1 MRLRERVVRAWARL
15 RPELRRRRAVWR
27 ALAGLGPLVTALPV
41 GSAAAAPA
49 AAVVAPSPASRPQ
62 AVDVG
67 VDADADADADET
79 ERDRPSAAD
88 QGARWMW
95 PVAAPAV
102 SAPYAAPPTRYAA
115 GHRGIDVTAVSG
127 TPVVAPETAT
137 VRFAGMVVDRPVVT
151 LDHGG
156 GVLSSVEPVSSVLPV
171 GSAVARGAVIGVV
184 ASGGHC
190 GTACIH
196 VGVRVDGEYVSPML
210 FFGRV
215 PPAILLP
222 LGRG

>member
-1 MRLRERVVRAWARL
+1 MRLRERVGGAWARL
-15 RPELRRRRAVWR
+15 RLGLGRWRAVWR
-27 ALAGLGPLVTALPV
+27 ALAGLGLLVTALPV
-41 GSAAAAPA
+41 GSAAAGPA

-62 AVDVG
+62 AVDV
-67 VDADADADADET
+67 DET
-79 ERDRPSAAD
+79 ERDRPAATD

-95 PVAAPAV
+95 PVAAPAITG
-102 SAPYAAPPTRYAA
+102 PYAAPPTRYAA

-127 TPVVAPETAT
+127 TPVVAPGTAT

-156 GVLSSVEPVSSVLPV
+156 GVLSSVEPVSSDLPV